1 MIPFVEPLIGL
12 IRAKNEAKSITLQSW
27 CKKMDFTFFCAD
39 YFGVGRSS
47 GKFSDGTISQW
58 VQDSIYLLEKVLD
71 KSSQSKAVL
80 VGHGVGS
87 WISFLVASK
96 RPDLVRGI
104 VGMSADPDFTEQLL
118 WNNLSQDIKDK
129 IMTEGSAE
137 ITWGNNKYPISRN
150 LIEDGRKNLLLTN
163 NAGKK
168 F

>member
-1 MIPFVEPLIGL
+1 MLE
-12 IRAKNEAKSITLQSW
+12 K
-27 CKKMDFTFFCAD
+27 
-39 YFGVGRSS
+39 
-47 GKFSDGTISQW
+47 
-58 VQDSIYLLEKVLD
+58 LLER
-71 KSSQSKAVL
+71 SSQSKAVL

-137 ITWGNNKYPISRN
+137 ITWGNNKYPISKK

-163 NAGKK
+163 NQALIPVRCPVRLMHALDDEEVPYTLALQLIKRIASADASVILIK
-168 F
+168 ASSHAMDQEADFKTMRSMYVHIL

>member
-1 MIPFVEPLIGL
+1 
-12 IRAKNEAKSITLQSW
+12 
-27 CKKMDFTFFCAD
+27 MDFTFFCAD

-58 VQDSIYLLEKVLD
+58 VQDSIYLLEKILE

-87 WISFLVASK
+87 WISFLVACK

-129 IMTEGSAE
+129 IMNEGSAE

-163 NAGKK
+163 NGGMTSHV
-168 F
+168 